1 VDQRIRTKADAGL
14 LPKGVALDLL
24 PLLAAYGRD
33 RRVAMRIERMPSRAR
48 LSRGRNNGDGSW
60 SVTRDELDGLSYIPP
75 KNAKEAPT
83 LVVRII
89 GLESDNG
96 ATLAVLDYPV
106 LDDDETERIESEA
119 AATDSAQREAEFR
132 QLRAELTKTKAAL
145 RANQTELSSARQLWE
160 AELEERLADATND
173 SAATLDR
180 NRVQWQTQAKERAA
194 KLEARFAEQLA
205 EAREA
210 LKRDDEN
217 ERAKTETAWKEAEAA
232 RFAAAEAKW
241 REQTARALAKEN
253 AERSRIEVSLSAARA
268 DAERNSANTNELR
281 SLRDEVETLRT
292 DVSDR
297 DAKLAEAQS
306 AAKKA
311 HERARVVTERSST
324 DGSELRNLRDEVET
338 LQANLS
344 DRDARLAEAQSAA
357 KEALER
363 ARVVAERGSTD
374 GSELRSL
381 RGEVET
387 LRANLSDRDTR
398 LAKAQS
404 AAKEALERARAVAE
418 RGSADGGELRR
429 LRDEVETLR
438 ANLSDRDAKLAEVQ
452 TVANEAQKRTRL
464 ATERGTA
471 DGSEIRSLRDEVETL
486 RANLSDREAK
496 LADAQAAAKAA
507 HEGTRVAAQ
516 AVVTHA
522 EQVWK
527 AGEAARIA
535 RAEIKW
541 QSQSALVLA
550 EMAKRLES
558 AEKALAGERK
568 NKGARRPDGAELHE
582 LRNELAAAQAA
593 LKAREKQVAE
603 AQNATAGTGKHL
615 EQHSETT
622 IAKAREEWRTE
633 EESRL
638 SAAKIQWQEQ
648 FARRA
653 AELTTKLEV
662 GERALNDARAEAK
675 SAQERASQER
685 RDTSETRRVKD
696 ALRQVQLSLEQRDA
710 ELAEAQG
717 AAREAAERAS
727 NDVET
732 ALAKAEKEW
741 EARETARFA
750 EAKAQW
756 QEQSSRVLKKARL
769 KLEGAEAALAE
780 ARTQANSAHDLRE
793 GAELRRL
800 RTEFAAARTKMT
812 ELETELAQAQVAAG
826 RARERTREE
835 VEAALAKAEEAW
847 RTTEAVRISAIETQE
862 RERGG
867 RALAE
872 ALSRLERTEAAL
884 KEARAQTEIVREQ
897 RAVSLAE
904 AVTRYER
911 TESQLREARTRI
923 ESMRDPANEA
933 ELGRLRQELG
943 TIQIA
948 SSELEAEVGRSRA
961 ETRKARDRA
970 TEQSK
975 AAVVRAQEA
984 WRVEEA
990 HRLAAARR
998 EWERDARSASGIDPS
1013 VEDPMEPVPMQRANR
1028 LLLDSMLAV
1037 CLAAAVV
1044 LVVTIWPEFYN
1055 VWPSTARASGSEIP
1069 KTITVVRPALPK
1081 PVTPA
1086 ARASINVASANLRAE
1101 PGATAHLIARLRRG
1115 ELVTPA
1121 ERHGDWI
1128 HVHTDAAGGKPAQD
1142 GWIHY
1147 ASLKMPHA
1155 P

>member
-1 VDQRIRTKADAGL
+1 MDQRIRTRADAGH
-14 LPKGVALDLL
+14 LPKGVTLDLL

-60 SVTRDELDGLSYIPP
+60 SVTRDELDGLSYIAP
-75 KNAKEAPT
+75 KNAKESPT

-106 LDDDETERIESEA
+106 LDEEETERIESET

-173 SAATLDR
+173 AAVTLDR
-180 NRVQWQTQAKERAA
+180 NRTQWQVQAKERAA

-210 LKRDDEN
+210 LKRDDET
-217 ERAKTETAWKEAEAA
+217 ERAKTEAAWKEAEAA

-241 REQTARALAKEN
+241 REQIARALARES
-253 AERSRIEVSLSAARA
+253 AERTRIEVSLSAARA
-268 DAERNSANTNELR
+268 DAERNSADANELR
-281 SLRDEVETLRT
+281 SLRDEVETLRADLT
-292 DVSDR
+292 DR

-311 HERARVVTERSST
+311 HERARAVAERGSA
-324 DGSELRNLRDEVET
+324 DGSELLGLRDEVET
-338 LQANLS
+338 LRANLS
-344 DRDARLAEAQSAA
+344 DRDAKLAEAQSAAKEARERARMVTERGSADGSEIRTLRDEVETLRANFSDRDTELAEAQSAA

-363 ARVVAERGSTD
+363 ARVVAERGSAD
-374 GSELRSL
+374 GSELRNL
-381 RGEVET
+381 RDEVET
-387 LRANLSDRDTR
+387 LRANFSDRDAK
-398 LAKAQS
+398 LAEAQS
-404 AAKEALERARAVAE
+404 AAKEALGRARVVAE
-418 RGSADGGELRR
+418 RGSADGSELRR

-438 ANLSDRDAKLAEVQ
+438 ANLSDRDTKLAEVQ
-452 TVANEAQKRTRL
+452 SVANEAHKRARL
-464 ATERGTA
+464 VTERGAA

-486 RANLSDREAK
+486 RARSFRSRSEAGRRPGRGERSARGRACCGARGGDPRGK
-496 LADAQAAAKAA
+496 GVEGGRDGADCPRGDQMA
-507 HEGTRVAAQ
+507 VAI
-516 AVVTHA
+516 
-522 EQVWK
+522 
-527 AGEAARIA
+527 RA
-535 RAEIKW
+535 RARRDGEK
-541 QSQSALVLA
+541 V
-550 EMAKRLES
+550 ES
-558 AEKALAGERK
+558 AEKALADERK
-568 NKGARRPDGAELHE
+568 NKEARRPDGAELHE

-593 LKAREKQVAE
+593 LK
-603 AQNATAGTGKHL
+603 
-615 EQHSETT
+615 
-622 IAKAREEWRTE
+622 
-633 EESRL
+633 
-638 SAAKIQWQEQ
+638 
-648 FARRA
+648 
-653 AELTTKLEV
+653 
-662 GERALNDARAEAK
+662 ERDSK
-675 SAQERASQER
+675 ER
-685 RDTSETRRVKD
+685 RDTSETRRAKD
-696 ALRQVQLSLEQRDA
+696 ALRQVQLTLEQRNS
-710 ELAEAQG
+710 ELAEAQT
-717 AAREAAERAS
+717 AAKEAAERAS
-727 NDVET
+727 NDVEI

-741 EARETARFA
+741 EERETARFA
-750 EAKAQW
+750 EAKTHW

-780 ARTQANSAHDLRE
+780 ARAQANSAHDLRE

-835 VEAALAKAEEAW
+835 VEAALAKAEETWKA
-847 RTTEAVRISAIETQE
+847 TEVVRISSIETQE

-872 ALSRLERTEAAL
+872 ALSRLERTETAL
-884 KEARAQTEIVREQ
+884 KEARRQTEVVREHG
-897 RAVSLAE
+897 AVSLAE
-904 AVTRYER
+904 AVARYER
-911 TESQLREARTRI
+911 TESQLKEARTRMR
-923 ESMRDPANEA
+923 SMRDPANEA

-948 SSELEAEVGRSRA
+948 ASELEAEIGRARA

-970 TEQSK
+970 SEQSK
-975 AAVVRAQEA
+975 AAIVRAEEA

-990 HRLAAARR
+990 HQLAAARR
-998 EWERDARSASGIDPS
+998 EWERDARSAPGTDTP
-1013 VEDPMEPVPMQRANR
+1013 VDDPMEPVPLQRANR

-1044 LVVTIWPEFYN
+1044 LIVTIWPDFYD
-1055 VWPSTARASGSEIP
+1055 VWPSAAPASGSGIP
-1069 KTITVVRPALPK
+1069 RTVTVVRPALSK
-1081 PVTPA
+1081 PMKATA
-1086 ARASINVASANLRAE
+1086 ARAAINVAGANLRAE
-1101 PGATAHLIARLRRG
+1101 PSVTSRLVARLRRG
-1115 ELVTPA
+1115 DFVTPA

-1128 HVHTDAAGGKPAQD
+1128 HVYTDAAGGKPAQN

-1147 ASLKMPHA
+1147 ASLKMPDTH
-1155 P
+1155 